1 MRKNIIFP
9 ERLFLQITMGGV
21 KMTLY
26 MKEAISRS
34 AAAILLSQLLLLLL
48 CYNAAA
54 SSADSIDDNNYKYSR
69 EYLLSQKIEFIIN
82 NGDLT
87 INEFR
92 VKGLKKTRLS
102 YILNQT
108 DTKPGDLISAFD
120 PHEFVNRLK
129 KKNIFSD
136 IEILYIQESGMA
148 AIQVVVSEKH
158 TIIPIPMFSSNSRNT
173 VYGLYILE
181 SNLMGYGKNLFT
193 GATWSESGWSGI
205 LGYIDHSLLNS
216 DFRLNLFL
224 IHKNSI
230 YQNGDPEGYLLSEYK
245 SRENAARLDLGYG
258 FSSRYFFYISGT
270 HQLLTVDDNYS
281 KSYNIPESRE
291 DFRAALLFS
300 INSLK
305 YYEYFYYGFRL
316 NYEASEYI
324 PLIKNSSPYYSTEIN
339 MDYSIKVFSF
349 HRITLYTA
357 GYYSTAPGIARK
369 RIGGKTGFRTL
380 PADIITTDKFATGT
394 VSYEFPFM
402 KYNWGAVTLL
412 SFWEH
417 GIFNSGEKSYIFNG
431 PGAGILFYLKRVAVP
446 AIGFNYARNMETG
459 NNEFSVS
466 AGFSF

>member
-1 MRKNIIFP
+1 MNLYIKRTIRKTTASLLLAQILL
-9 ERLFLQITMGGV
+9 LFFC
-21 KMTLY
+21 
-26 MKEAISRS
+26 SSS
-34 AAAILLSQLLLLLL
+34 AASTTA
-48 CYNAAA
+48 N
-54 SSADSIDDNNYKYSR
+54 DNNYKYSR
-69 EYLLSQKIEFIIN
+69 EFLLNQKIEFIIN
-82 NGDLT
+82 NGDLV
-87 INEFR
+87 IKEFR
-92 VKGLKKTRLS
+92 VRGLNKTRMS

-108 DTKPGDLISAFD
+108 DTKPGDNLSSFD
-120 PHEFVNRLK
+120 PQEFVNRLK

-136 IEILYIQESGMA
+136 IEIFYINESGMA
-148 AIQVVVSEKH
+148 VIEVIVSEKF

-224 IHKNSI
+224 IHKNYI

-245 SRENAARLDLGYG
+245 SKENITRLDLGYG
-258 FSSRYFFYISGT
+258 FSSRYIFYISGT
-270 HQLLTVDDNYS
+270 HQMVTVDDNYS

-291 DFRAALLFS
+291 DFRAAFLFS
-300 INSLK
+300 LNSLK

-316 NYEASEYI
+316 NYEASEFI
-324 PLIKNSSPYYSTEIN
+324 PLIKDSERYYSTEIN
-339 MDYSIKVFSF
+339 MDYSLKVFSF

-357 GYYSTAPGIARK
+357 GYYSTAPEVARK

-380 PADIITTDKFATGT
+380 PADIITSDKFATGT
-394 VSYEFPFM
+394 ISYEFPFL

-412 SFWEH
+412 TFWEH
-417 GIFNSGEKSYIFNG
+417 GIFNSTDKSYRFSG
-431 PGAGILFYLKRVAVP
+431 PGSGILFYLKRVAVP
-446 AIGFNYARNMETG
+446 AIGFNYARNIETG

-466 AGFSF
+466 AGFTF

>member
-1 MRKNIIFP
+1 MKLFRNKTVSYTAAIILITKILL
-9 ERLFLQITMGGV
+9 LFL
-21 KMTLY
+21 
-26 MKEAISRS
+26 
-34 AAAILLSQLLLLLL
+34 
-48 CYNAAA
+48 YNPAAA
-54 SSADSIDDNNYKYSR
+54 STHTGNDNNYKYSR

-82 NGDLT
+82 NGDLV

-92 VKGLKKTRLS
+92 VRGLKKTRLS

-108 DTKPGDLISAFD
+108 DTRPGGKLSEFD
-120 PHEFVNRLK
+120 SHEFVNRLR

-136 IEILYIQESGMA
+136 IEVLYINESGMA
-148 AIQVVVSEKH
+148 IIEVIISEKH

-193 GATWSESGWSGI
+193 GVTWSESGWSGI

-216 DFRLNLFL
+216 DFRLNFFL
-224 IHKNSI
+224 IHKNYI

-245 SRENAARLDLGYG
+245 SKENNTRLDLGYG
-258 FSSRYFFYISGT
+258 FSSRYFFYISGS
-270 HQLLTVDDNYS
+270 HQLLKVDDNYS
-281 KSYNIPESRE
+281 NSYNMPESRE

-316 NYEASEYI
+316 NYEASEFI
-324 PLIKNSSPYYSTEIN
+324 PVIKNSSRYYSTEMN

-357 GYYSTAPGIARK
+357 GYYSNAPDIAQK

-380 PADIITTDKFATGT
+380 PADIITSDKFATGT
-394 VSYEFPFM
+394 ISYEFPFM
-402 KYNWGAVTLL
+402 KYSWGAVTLL

-417 GIFNSGEKSYIFNG
+417 GIFSSGEESYIFNG
-431 PGAGILFYLKRVAVP
+431 PGAGILFYLKRVAIP
-446 AIGFNYARNMETG
+446 AIGFNYARNIETD

-466 AGFSF
+466 AGFTF